1 MDIALHWIMVHM
13 FQFAV
18 LGCFTLLYA
27 LIVLILVIRL
37 CAPLV
42 REGRKEEGEEGTR
55 GDPGEKGGCGERK
68 MGRRGEPESEG
79 AGVW

>member
-27 LIVLILVIRL
+27 LIVLILVFRL

-42 REGRKEEGEEGTR
+42 REGRKEEGEEGNAR
-55 GDPGEKGGCGERK
+55 LACRDHCVLRSEPKPGH
-68 MGRRGEPESEG
+68 
-79 AGVW
+79 

>member
-42 REGRKEEGEEGTR
+42 REGRKEEGEEGEEGT
-55 GDPGEKGGCGERK
+55 KGEREI
-68 MGRRGEPESEG
+68 GRRGAPESEG